1 MSLSQAAN
9 LVEKAMGHNENAATE
24 QDVTNPARDRAK
36 YGDPSENMKA
46 LAWIGK
52 NNVQMSPC
60 SSTLSLS
67 SILSCEC

>member
-9 LVEKAMGHNENAATE
+9 LVEKAMGHNENAVTV

-67 SILSCEC
+67 SIRAREC